1 VTLSPNQRRY
11 VDDYFF
17 SRAYR
22 GLYDGL
28 YRSKG
33 KLDMTE
39 YYKGQRIS
47 ELLARIK
54 ILQNA
59 LEEGRGEITTAE
71 GLVEFI
77 EGEATL
83 AIMKAKLTALQGTT

>member
-1 VTLSPNQRRY
+1 
-11 VDDYFF
+11 
-17 SRAYR
+17 
-22 GLYDGL
+22 
-28 YRSKG
+28 
-33 KLDMTE
+33 MTE

-59 LEEGRGEITTAE
+59 LEEGRDEIASAE
-71 GLVEFI
+71 GFVEFV

-83 AIMKAKLTALQGTT
+83 AIMKAKLTALQGAT